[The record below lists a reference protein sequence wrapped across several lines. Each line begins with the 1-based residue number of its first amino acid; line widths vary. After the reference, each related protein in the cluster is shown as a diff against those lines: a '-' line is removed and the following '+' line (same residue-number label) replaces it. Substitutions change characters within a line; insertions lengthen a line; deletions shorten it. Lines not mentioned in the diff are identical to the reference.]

1 MHAHLFVSLSSPV
14 SIHVIHVVP
23 EVTKIPELVAMT
35 VTNVRMDKMIEV
47 KYPPL
52 ATTKVHR
59 DNYMLFD

>member
-1 MHAHLFVSLSSPV
+1 M

-52 ATTKVHR
+52 VTTKVHR